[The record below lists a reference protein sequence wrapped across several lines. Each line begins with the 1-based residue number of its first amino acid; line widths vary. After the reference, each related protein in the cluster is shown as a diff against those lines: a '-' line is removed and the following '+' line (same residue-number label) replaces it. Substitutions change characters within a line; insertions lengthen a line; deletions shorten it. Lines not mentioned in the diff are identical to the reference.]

1 MEVSAIG
8 GALGNNLGALRQ
20 YKAAQKALSPD
31 QNFGDDAKVST
42 QDGAGVPA
50 LTKGVEEFSAVF
62 KNVENTIQAHATG
75 QADAHSV
82 VEAMA
87 NAELA
92 LETAVT
98 IRNRVVEAYQELL
111 RMPV

>member
-1 MEVSAIG
+1 MNING
-8 GALGNNLGALRQ
+8 LGALNKYQ
-20 YKAAQKALSPD
+20 H
-31 QNFGDDAKVST
+31 AKQVL
-42 QDGAGVPA
+42 APE
-50 LTKGVEEFSAVF
+50 LTNNAEKKPSSLAKGVEEFSQVF
-62 KNVENTIQAHATG
+62 KTVETTMQSHVSG

-87 NAELA
+87 NAEMA

-111 RMPV
+111 RMPL

>member
-1 MEVSAIG
+1 MEPAS
-8 GALGNNLGALRQ
+8 LGAMRQ
-20 YKAAQKALSPD
+20 YQLARQALTPD
-31 QNFGDDAKVST
+31 V
-42 QDGAGVPA
+42 GAGATGTTKAPA
-50 LTKGVEEFSAVF
+50 IEDGKGFAENVKAFSQVF
-62 KNVENTIQAHATG
+62 ENVENTTQAMANG

-82 VEAMA
+82 VQAMA
-87 NAELA
+87 QAEVA